1 MPSYSPL
8 SYGTLQHSPAPIP
21 SNNAFGG
28 DTPAPGG
35 TFGAYF
41 PRYSEATGFQQ
52 GPAQNPLFFGEKSE
66 DPTKTVAQLTEAGMN
81 PGSGLIGELHHFAAR
96 GAGFGALPV
105 TDRIK
110 MAKTAE
116 LLSAAQ
122 AESAYDAERRRNVFG
137 TVLNALDARI
147 PDSLNR
153 NMALGQGVLDNFN
166 AGMNT
171 LSADTDERRDNSLAA
186 QSQATAN
193 YGSRLQDL
201 LSTVAGSGAGMV
213 SDVNRRYGGQ
223 EQAARQSLAD
233 RGLTNPDILQSV
245 LGGVESDR
253 QRELLGAQEQL
264 QEQALGTRQRGEED
278 RLESLSRGLDMRSQY
293 DRPLLSQMHQ
303 GLGQAAQ
310 IGETQRGADTALA
323 SDLQSRRLGFLADE
337 MNRDEAPDL
346 NSLLGLALQAGTAA
360 PYPQTGE
367 NLTAGSLAGLL

>member
-1 MPSYSPL
+1 MPYTPL
-8 SYGTLQHSPAPIP
+8 NYGTLQNSPPAIP
-21 SNNAFGG
+21 SNEAFGP

-35 TFGAYF
+35 TFGALF
-41 PRYSEATGFQQ
+41 PRYQQVTGYDL
-52 GPAQNPLFFGEKSE
+52 GPAQNPLFFGSYSDTPE
-66 DPTKTVAQLTEAGMN
+66 DAGEAGA
-81 PGSGLIGELHHFAAR
+81 GQGYIGELMQFAR
-96 GAGFGALPV
+96 STLPGALPV

-137 TVLNALDARI
+137 TVMQALDARI

-153 NMALGQGVLDNFN
+153 NMALGQGVLDNFSS
-166 AGMNT
+166 GMNQ
-171 LSADTDERRDNSLAA
+171 LSSDTDQRRDNSLAA

-193 YGSRLQDL
+193 YGGRLQDL
-201 LSTVAGSGAGMV
+201 LSTVAGAGSGMM
-213 SDVNRRYGGQ
+213 SDVNRNYGAQ
-223 EQAARQSLAD
+223 DAAARESLAS

-253 QRELLGAQEQL
+253 QRELLGVQEQL

-278 RLESLSRGLDMRSQY
+278 RLESISRGLDMRSQY

-323 SDLQSRRLGFLADE
+323 SDLVSRRLGFLADE

-360 PYPQTGE
+360 PFPQTGE